1 MGENKRCL
9 MVTILIQ
16 AINAGMFLLSKA
28 AFNAGMNHYVYI
40 FYRQVAATVFLSPF
54 AFFRWKDAPPLTF
67 FTFCKIFW
75 LSLLGIAICLNLY
88 GIALVYTS
96 ATLAAATANCLPV
109 ITFFVALLLR
119 MEVLRL
125 KSIAGAAKLAGILFC
140 IGGVG
145 IVAFYKGPQLNFFNN
160 HHHLLSIHKPNNSS
174 SLPLTNNSWLMGCFL
189 MLSSNTLW
197 SVWVV
202 LQAMVLKSYSSK
214 LQLTNLQCLLSS
226 FQSFGI
232 AIAMERQP
240 HKWKLG
246 WNLQLLAVIYCGMM
260 TAVTFCLQAWVI
272 EKKGPVYLAM
282 STPLALIITA
292 FFSAIFL
299 GESITLGST
308 LGGMLLVGGLYFVL
322 WGKCKEQTISEALK
336 EDTKEGNMEEGKY
349 ITKSDNENSHKM
361 FEFTSRI

>member
-9 MVTILIQ
+9 MVIILIQ

-40 FYRQVAATVFLSPF
+40 FYRQVAATVFLSPL
-54 AFFRWKDAPPLTF
+54 AFFRRKVAPPLTF
-67 FTFCKIFW
+67 FTFCKIFC

-96 ATLAAATANCLPV
+96 ATLAAATSNCLPV

-125 KSIAGAAKLAGILFC
+125 KSIAGAAKIAGILFC
-140 IGGVG
+140 IGGVA
-145 IVAFYKGPQLNFFNN
+145 ILAFYNGPQLNLFNN
-160 HHHLLSIHKPNNSS
+160 HHHLFPIHKPNNNHHSS
-174 SLPLTNNSWLMGCFL
+174 SLPLPNSWLMGCFL

-202 LQAMVLKSYSSK
+202 LQALVLKSYSSK

-322 WGKCKEQTISEALK
+322 WGKNKEQTISETLK
-336 EDTKEGNMEEGKY
+336 EGTKEGNDIEEGKD
-349 ITKSDNENSHKM
+349 ITKVEQ
-361 FEFTSRI
+361 